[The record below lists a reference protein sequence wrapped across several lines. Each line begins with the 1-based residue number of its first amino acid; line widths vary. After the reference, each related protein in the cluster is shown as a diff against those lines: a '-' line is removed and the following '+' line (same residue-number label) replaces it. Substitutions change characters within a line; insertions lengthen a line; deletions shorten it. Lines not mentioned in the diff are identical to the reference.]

1 MQHFTTTIP
10 TMKELEQWMFRKM
23 QEEFARAMKTALETL
38 DQIILEQRDR
48 ERYRVKAERETSV
61 NTVFGNIRFKR
72 RLYMDRQTGKHVY
85 LLDQLLQFEGR
96 GKVSPHLL
104 ETAIAFAAKGRRT
117 GTAPDGWSS
126 CWAIRCSAMRPSGKN

>member
-23 QEEFARAMKTALETL
+23 QDLFADAMKTALEML
-38 DQIILEQRDR
+38 DEILLEQRDR

-85 LLDQLLQFEGR
+85 PCSTVSRCTNRHKPKRDEGC
-96 GKVSPHLL
+96 G
-104 ETAIAFAAKGRRT
+104 GC
-117 GTAPDGWSS
+117 G
-126 CWAIRCSAMRPSGKN
+126 